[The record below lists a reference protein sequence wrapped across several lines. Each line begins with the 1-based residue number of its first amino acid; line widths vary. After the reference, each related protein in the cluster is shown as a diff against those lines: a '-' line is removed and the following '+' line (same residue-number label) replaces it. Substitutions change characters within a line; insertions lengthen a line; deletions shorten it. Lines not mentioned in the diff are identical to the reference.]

1 MTSMS
6 APVQPV
12 TRQIRKGRGV
22 ADNQSGRYE
31 NWQRVAIDDGW
42 GSLDA
47 PLQRLP
53 TRLETDSSRSVITYN
68 RSPDVPFDRSI
79 NPYRGCEHGCTYCYA
94 RPSHAWLGLSPGLDF
109 ETRLF
114 HKPDAPQVLETEL
127 SKPKYQCQT
136 VCLGANTDAYQPV
149 ERRTG
154 LTRKI
159 IQVLANYHHPLQ
171 IITKSAL
178 IERDLD
184 LLVPMAKKNLCSVSI
199 SLTTLDRDLSRRME
213 PRAAAPQRRLEV
225 IRRLSAAGIP
235 VQVLLAPIIPA
246 LNDQELEQL
255 MNEARAAGA
264 VSARYIFI
272 RLPLEIR
279 DLFHDWLQTH
289 YPLQAER
296 VINRIR
302 DSRAGKDYDC
312 EWSQR
317 MSGTGL
323 YAELIRKRFEVARK
337 HLEFPGLPTLDPVQF
352 QSPKSTQQ
360 QLKLW

>member
-1 MTSMS
+1 MS
-6 APVQPV
+6 
-12 TRQIRKGRGV
+12 TRVKPQSRSTPKGRGV
-22 ADNQSGRYE
+22 ANNQSGRFE
-31 NWQRVAIDDGW
+31 NWQRVEIDDGW
-42 GSLDA
+42 GSLDET
-47 PLQRLP
+47 PQRLR
-53 TRLETDSSRSVITYN
+53 TRLETDASRSVISYN
-68 RSPDVPFDRSI
+68 QSPDVPFDRSI

-114 HKPDAPQVLETEL
+114 QKPDAPRLLENEL
-127 SKPKYQCQT
+127 SKPKYRCQT

-159 IQVLANYHHPLQ
+159 IQVLAAYHHPLQ

-213 PRAAAPQRRLEV
+213 PRAAAPQRRLEA

-235 VQVLLAPIIPA
+235 VQVLLAPVIPA

-279 DLFHDWLQTH
+279 DLFHDWLQAH
-289 YPLQAER
+289 YPLKADR

-302 DSRAGKDYDC
+302 DSRAGKDYDSA
-312 EWSQR
+312 WNQR

-323 YAELIRKRFEVARK
+323 YAELIRKRFEIARK
-337 HLEFPGLPTLDPVQF
+337 RLEFPGLPTLDPGQF

-360 QLKLW
+360 QLQLC